1 MQVRATANG
10 KFGSCG
16 CGRSLSGDC
25 DGSHSYTPEQW
36 AKIQEAR
43 KSDQFLNETTDDKNR
58 GSDNDLV

>member
-1 MQVRATANG
+1 MQVRATTNG

-16 CGRSLSGDC
+16 CGRSITGEC

-43 KSDQFLNETTDDKNR
+43 AQDQFLNETADDKNR